1 MTDASARLWEPSM
14 SQGWAPRRDPPTVT
28 GTLAVQMFGRFRAF
42 WCGREVVL
50 ESRAARAVLSLV
62 TLRPRPWARD
72 AITAEIWPDAG
83 YGPSARLRQAL
94 WLVRKGLARS
104 GADPAKVL
112 DADDDTICLRPD
124 ILVQSDVARFD
135 ELLRSRPPSLEAAL
149 GLYGGD
155 FAEDLG
161 LECLAARREH
171 LSDLYEDA
179 LASVA
184 QARLAAG
191 DLLSAQ
197 EAAIALL
204 ERDPLR
210 EEAHA
215 VLIEIYGRIGS
226 RSQVDR
232 QYRRLTA
239 VLATELDAVPLAE
252 TRVSYLIAL
261 ARARARSVDVAVVL
275 AKESGLAGRGYGSVT
290 VS

>member
-1 MTDASARLWEPSM
+1 M
-14 SQGWAPRRDPPTVT
+14 SQGWASRSDRSTVH
-28 GTLAVQMFGRFRAF
+28 GTLAVRFFGRFCAF
-42 WCGREVVL
+42 WCGHEVVL
-50 ESRAARAVLSLV
+50 ESRAARALLSLV

-104 GADPAKVL
+104 GADPGKVL
-112 DADDDTICLRPD
+112 DADDDTIGLRPD
-124 ILVQSDVARFD
+124 VRVQSDVARFD

-179 LASVA
+179 LAAVSRT
-184 QARLAAG
+184 RLLAG
-191 DLLSAQ
+191 DLDGAQ
-197 EAAIALL
+197 MAATALL

-210 EEAHA
+210 EDAHA
-215 VLIEIYGRIGS
+215 VLIEMYGRIGS
-226 RSQVDR
+226 RSQVHR
-232 QYRRLTA
+232 QYRRLTG
-239 VLATELDAVPLAE
+239 VLATELDALPLPE
-252 TRVSYLIAL
+252 TRVTYLVAL
-261 ARARARSVDVAVVL
+261 ARTRARSVDVAAVL
-275 AKESGLAGRGYGSVT
+275 GEESGLSAGYVPMT
-290 VS
+290 VG